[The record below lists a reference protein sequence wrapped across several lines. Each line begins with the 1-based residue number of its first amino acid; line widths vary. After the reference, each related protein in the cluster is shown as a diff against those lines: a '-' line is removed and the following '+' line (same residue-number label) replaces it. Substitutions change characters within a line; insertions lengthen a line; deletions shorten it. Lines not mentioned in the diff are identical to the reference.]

1 MATRDKAAMSNQ
13 YPNHSASKARA
24 GQSTNI
30 RCHMGAIRI
39 ALLCL
44 LALVGS
50 TGLQAQTGTL
60 MPYAKMQWFDNNG
73 NPCNACKLYTYA
85 AGTLTPLST
94 YSDSAL
100 STPNANPVVADASGR
115 MTVYLSA
122 TSYKFILKTSAD
134 VTLWTQDNVAS
145 TSLATSAIGTALVNM
160 GGDPDVPITATSYPS
175 GTTYDK
181 CHAGTL
187 IFNFNSANLVGTYAL
202 EGMLLGNGGT
212 VTAALVNLSD
222 GSPDTPIVTIAG
234 SSATGDRQVSS
245 SITFAGSGAAKNYG
259 IKVKVSAGSGRAW
272 TFRLVRT
279 S

>member
-1 MATRDKAAMSNQ
+1 MMMRHHFSDR
-13 YPNHSASKARA
+13 YASRPAVGQRAARA
-24 GQSTNI
+24 SQRSS
-30 RCHMGAIRI
+30 HMGAIRI

-134 VTLWTQDNVAS
+134 VTIWTQDNVAS
-145 TSLATSAIGTALVNM
+145 TALATSAIGVGIALVNM
-160 GGDPDVPITATSYPS
+160 GGDPDSPITATSYPS
-175 GTTYDK
+175 GTTFDK
-181 CHAGTL
+181 CAAGTL
-187 IFNFNSANLVGTYAL
+187 IFNFNSANLIGTYAL

-234 SSATGDRQVSS
+234 SNTTGDRQVSS
-245 SITFAGSGAAKNYG
+245 SVTFAAAGTVKNYG
-259 IKVKVSAGSGRAW
+259 IKVKMSAGSGRAW
-272 TFRLVRT
+272 MFRLVRT